1 MSTLTFTRALV
12 TGASSGIGES
22 LARELAARG
31 VDLVLVARSEDKLAA
46 LAADLEREAGVDVEL
61 LPADLTDPGGL
72 ASVEDRLRR
81 VDGAIDLLVNNAGVG
96 QVGEFAEL
104 DIDGAEQQ
112 VALNIVAP
120 LRLTYAVLP
129 GLRERGGG
137 VLNVSSIGANQPVPR
152 MATYAATKAFLTSWS
167 EAVHEELR
175 GTRVYVTAL
184 APGFTRTNFVDAA
197 DAGTEASRIPNFIWA
212 DPAAVARAGLDG
224 VARGRA
230 VVTPGPLYAVTAG
243 VSTLTPS
250 TVSRRIIGEVVR
262 RMS

>member
-1 MSTLTFTRALV
+1 MNALTFTRALV

-31 VDLVLVARSEDKLAA
+31 TDLVLVARSADKLAA
-46 LAADLEREAGVDVEL
+46 LADDLGGADGVAVEL
-61 LPADLTDPGGL
+61 LPADLTDRDGL
-72 ASVEDRLRR
+72 AAVEDRLQQ
-81 VDGAIDLLVNNAGVG
+81 VDAPIDLLVNNAGVG

-104 DIDGAEQQ
+104 DVDGAEQQ
-112 VALNIVAP
+112 VALNVIAP
-120 LRLTYAVLP
+120 LRLAHAILP

-137 VLNVSSIGANQPVPR
+137 ILNVSSIGANQPVPR

-175 GTRVYVTAL
+175 GSGVHVTVL

-197 DAGTEASRIPNFIWA
+197 DADTEASRIPSFVWA
-212 DPAAVARAGLDG
+212 DPVKVAHAGLEG
-224 VARGRA
+224 VAHGRA

-243 VSTLTPS
+243 VSTVTPS
-250 TVSRRIIGEVVR
+250 TLSRRIIGEVVR
-262 RMS
+262 RMR